1 MKNKPETEK
10 WRQIFASILK
20 LVFSHYNLK
29 DIEFAHMYKCDVS
42 ATRNWKNARSFP
54 SKDLFEYLKQYI
66 LEKTMSYKADD
77 TYLRDRIEAIFSE
90 YGYGT
95 FYIHLKY
102 DTTNNAEFII
112 RVLQSCIDAGK
123 GNIIMPIENND
134 TYISDHRTHAVVF
147 DFDGTLTKSGK
158 IAKTTWENIWV
169 SLGYDV
175 KVCQNLHK
183 RFDRKEITH
192 EEWCK
197 LTEEKFK
204 ARNLHRDT
212 LKTIANKIH
221 LIKGVKRTFQ
231 QLNEHD
237 IKIYIVSGSIM
248 FVIQAVLGNL
258 NRYVDNIRAN
268 QLMFNEAGFLTQI
281 IGTKYDFEG
290 KADYI
295 VQIANE
301 LKISTKDILF
311 VGNSRNDHFAYQS
324 GARTLCINPRLTDI
338 TDTQVWN
345 ECIETCDDL
354 TEILD
359 YI

>member
-1 MKNKPETEK
+1 
-10 WRQIFASILK
+10 
-20 LVFSHYNLK
+20 
-29 DIEFAHMYKCDVS
+29 MYKCDVS

-197 LTEEKFK
+197 LT
-204 ARNLHRDT
+204 
-212 LKTIANKIH
+212 
-221 LIKGVKRTFQ
+221 
-231 QLNEHD
+231 
-237 IKIYIVSGSIM
+237 
-248 FVIQAVLGNL
+248 
-258 NRYVDNIRAN
+258 
-268 QLMFNEAGFLTQI
+268 
-281 IGTKYDFEG
+281 
-290 KADYI
+290 
-295 VQIANE
+295 
-301 LKISTKDILF
+301 
-311 VGNSRNDHFAYQS
+311 
-324 GARTLCINPRLTDI
+324 
-338 TDTQVWN
+338 
-345 ECIETCDDL
+345 
-354 TEILD
+354 
-359 YI
+359 